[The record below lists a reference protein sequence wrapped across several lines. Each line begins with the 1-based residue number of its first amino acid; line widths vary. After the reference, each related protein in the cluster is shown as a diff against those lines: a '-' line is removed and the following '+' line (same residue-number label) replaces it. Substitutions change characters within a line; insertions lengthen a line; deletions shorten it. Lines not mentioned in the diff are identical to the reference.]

1 VSVGSV
7 VRIPLGGRKV
17 RGYVTDVRE
26 GSQAGLKAIRG
37 LSGDV
42 PVFDERLL
50 ETLRWAA
57 HHYVSPL
64 AGILTKTAPPNLPRR
79 VVAPSWPEMS
89 PFASGPLSSLALA
102 AGAGRRHPATYFLSS
117 TDWSHHVETVVG
129 PVAQAGLS
137 SMVVVATAAEAG
149 GIAADLTATFGPR
162 VLVGTPDLSDRQL
175 TEAWQVA
182 ATVPG
187 TILVGTHRIV
197 FWPVARLGLA
207 TIIQEGRRGM
217 KDRQTPTVHA
227 REILKT
233 RARIERFGVVYLGRV
248 PTTEVLGAGTE
259 IVRAP
264 GRNRI
269 WPLVE
274 VIDRREDPP
283 GSGLLTDRVR
293 SALQHALKRQERV
306 FLFTHRHGYA
316 PASRCVKCRTLR
328 RCAHCGSRPD
338 PGSTCARCGA
348 TLGPC
353 IECGGPRFEPLGAGV
368 GRVLEVAAR
377 LLGRQ
382 SVGGVHDNRTVVVG
396 TERDL
401 IGVGTV
407 DLAVAVDADGLIL
420 GTNYRAAEEALR
432 VLTRLAAIVPFGR
445 GKRLMVQTSQ
455 PQHPVISALRRG
467 DPLEF
472 LEAELETRKDMGFP
486 PAGEL
491 IVIEV
496 REGGTESD
504 TMIRA
509 AVGDDATVY
518 GPAPAPRG
526 LRWLIQ
532 GDGLS
537 PVRTRLRSTV
547 QRLRD
552 SGAAV
557 RIDAD
562 PLDL

>member
-1 VSVGSV
+1 M
-7 VRIPLGGRKV
+7 RP
-17 RGYVTDVRE
+17 
-26 GSQAGLKAIRG
+26 
-37 LSGDV
+37 
-42 PVFDERLL
+42 RL
-50 ETLRWAA
+50 
-57 HHYVSPL
+57 
-64 AGILTKTAPPNLPRR
+64 
-79 VVAPSWPEMS
+79 
-89 PFASGPLSSLALA
+89 
-102 AGAGRRHPATYFLSS
+102 
-117 TDWSHHVETVVG
+117 
-129 PVAQAGLS
+129 
-137 SMVVVATAAEAG
+137 
-149 GIAADLTATFGPR
+149 ADTFGPR
-162 VLVGTPDLSDRQL
+162 VIVGTPDLTDRQL

-187 TILVGTHRIV
+187 TIVVGTHRIV
-197 FWPVARLGLA
+197 FWPVAQLGLA
-207 TIIQEGRRGM
+207 IIIQEGRRGM
-217 KDRQTPTVHA
+217 KDRQTPTIHA
-227 REILKT
+227 REILRT
-233 RARIERFGVVYLGRV
+233 RARIERFAVIYLGRV
-248 PTTEVLGAGTE
+248 PTTEVLGAGTK
-259 IVRAP
+259 IIRAP

-274 VIDRREDPP
+274 VIDRAEDPP
-283 GSGLLTDRVR
+283 GSGILTDRVR
-293 SALQHALKRQERV
+293 AALRHAMERQERV

-316 PASRCVKCRTLR
+316 PASRCVQCRTLR
-328 RCAHCGSRPD
+328 RCPSCGSRPD
-338 PGSTCARCGA
+338 PAPTCARCSA
-348 TLGPC
+348 VLGPC
-353 IECGGPRFEPLGAGV
+353 VECGAARFEPLGAGV

-377 LLGRQ
+377 MLGRE
-382 SVGGVHDNRTVVVG
+382 SVGGIDDNRAVVVG

-401 IGVGTV
+401 IRAGLV

-432 VLTRLAAIVPFGR
+432 VLTRLAGIVPFGR

-455 PQHPVISALRRG
+455 PLHPVIIALRRG
-467 DPLEF
+467 DPIEF
-472 LEAELETRKDMGFP
+472 LEAELDKRREMGFP

-496 REGGTESD
+496 RDGGPDSD
-504 TMIRA
+504 TLIKA

-518 GPAPAPRG
+518 GPAPASRG

-537 PVRTRLRSTV
+537 PVRTRLRSAV